1 MKASTIEHNGK
12 TFYFAYA
19 QWPARFLKSWALLDS
34 SELQVNAGTKYFK
47 SKDRAETIRSGRM
60 RNNPRR
66 KAK

>member
-1 MKASTIEHNGK
+1 MKASTITHNGK

-47 SKDRAETIRSGRM
+47 SKDLLIQFIQT
-60 RNNPRR
+60 NF
-66 KAK
+66 

>member
-1 MKASTIEHNGK
+1 MKANTIEYNGK

-47 SKDRAETIRSGRM
+47 DKKSLIQFIQ
-60 RNNPRR
+60 NNF
-66 KAK
+66 

>member
-1 MKASTIEHNGK
+1 MKANTITHNGK

-47 SKDRAETIRSGRM
+47 SKDSLIQFIQT
-60 RNNPRR
+60 NF
-66 KAK
+66 